1 MLFQVMICS
10 NNFKW
15 NDQSKGIQLDLVN
28 QTEAGPDVHVGYI
41 RLMKKTTYVS
51 SEFKLKISIS

>member
-1 MLFQVMICS
+1 MICS